1 MRVWGKPGFS
11 VFGLIWGGGVR
22 LFWSGRKEK
31 WGLLDLCTGG
41 GRNSLDP
48 EEYLSDR
55 EYVPTASWGG
65 VFGDNSRKD

>member
-1 MRVWGKPGFS
+1 M
-11 VFGLIWGGGVR
+11 R